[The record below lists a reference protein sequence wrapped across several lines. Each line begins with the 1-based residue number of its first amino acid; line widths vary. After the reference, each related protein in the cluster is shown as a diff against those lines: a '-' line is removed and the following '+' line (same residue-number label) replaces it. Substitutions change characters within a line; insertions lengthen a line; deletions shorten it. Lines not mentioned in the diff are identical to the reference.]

1 MPYFRS
7 TGLKDQI
14 LRAYADVERL
24 ENSFS
29 APEPE
34 QAKKDLFY
42 LCERYVSLRTEEIY
56 VNELDIVKEIEAM
69 FEFVTTL
76 GYKLEPKAED
86 IPEPLVIT
94 TEDEDLPF

>member
-7 TGLKDQI
+7 TGLRDQI
-14 LRAYADVERL
+14 LRVYADVERL
-24 ENSFS
+24 EDSFWV
-29 APEPE
+29 PDHE
-34 QAKKDLFY
+34 QAQKDLFY

-56 VNELDIVKEIEAM
+56 VNNLDIAKEIEAM

-86 IPEPLVIT
+86 IPEPSVIT